1 MGFVMLAIAAT
12 AIELRRPDEGPD
24 LATSSRPVA
33 VNADPLRD
41 ELIHCQELG
50 EAGAHD
56 AECLR
61 VWAENRRR
69 FLGPGVR
76 PLERP
81 PLDMFTGAW
90 TPPANRA
97 ADPTTDQPR
106 AP

>member
-1 MGFVMLAIAAT
+1 MGFVVLAIAASAT
-12 AIELRRPDEGPD
+12 LLRRRDDGPD
-24 LATSSRPVA
+24 LAKASTPPA
-33 VNADPLRD
+33 VDADPMRGA
-41 ELIHCQELG
+41 LIHCQELG

-56 AECLR
+56 ADCLR

-81 PLDMFTGAW
+81 PIDMFTGAS
-90 TPPANRA
+90 TPPAGGGD
-97 ADPTTDQPR
+97 DPTTDQPR

>member
-1 MGFVMLAIAAT
+1 MGFVMLALAAS
-12 AIELRRPDEGPD
+12 AIELRRRDDGPD
-24 LATSSRPVA
+24 LATSSTPAVA
-33 VNADPLRD
+33 IADPLRD

-69 FLGPGVR
+69 FLGDGVR

-81 PLDMFTGAW
+81 PVDMFTGA
-90 TPPANRA
+90 PPASA
-97 ADPTTDQPR
+97 PAETTTDQPR